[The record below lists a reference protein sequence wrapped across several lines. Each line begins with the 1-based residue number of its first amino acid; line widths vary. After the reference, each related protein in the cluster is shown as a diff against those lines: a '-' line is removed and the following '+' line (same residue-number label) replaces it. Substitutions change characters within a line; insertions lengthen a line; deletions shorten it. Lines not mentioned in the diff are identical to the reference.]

1 MENLNSTNSSS
12 DGDNNN
18 LLKENILIN
27 VFLGI
32 VCIIV
37 IISLILLIKYRFCT
51 KKSYDINNNKP
62 IGSIVIN
69 NNRDSVQRIPN
80 PLYRIDSVNAIIN
93 NNEQVQYEV
102 INDINSVI
110 I

>member
-1 MENLNSTNSSS
+1 
-12 DGDNNN
+12 
-18 LLKENILIN
+18 
-27 VFLGI
+27 
-32 VCIIV
+32 
-37 IISLILLIKYRFCT
+37 LLIKYRYCT
-51 KKSYDINNNKP
+51 KKNYDINNNKP

-80 PLYRIDSVNAIIN
+80 PLYRIDSGGNTISN
-93 NNEQVQYEV
+93 NQGQYEV